1 MKECLQRLEEA
12 ASYIKSKINIAPEI
26 GIILG
31 SGLGS
36 LANEVEEK
44 IIIDYKDIPNFPVS
58 TVIGHAGRMVIGIL
72 EGKKVLVLQ
81 GRFHYYEGY
90 EMGEVTFAVRV
101 IKLLGIENLIVTNAA
116 GGINTSLKAGDLM
129 LITDHINFAG
139 VNPLVGPNFEKF
151 GLRFPDMTEGY
162 SKKLLEVARESAKN
176 IGIDIKEG
184 VYLYV
189 TGPSYETPAEIR
201 MFKILGADAVGM
213 STVPETI
220 IARHS
225 GINVLGISCVAN
237 LASGILDTPL
247 NHEEVLTAM
256 EGAKDNFVG
265 LIKEILNQDL

>member
-1 MKECLQRLEEA
+1 MKEYLIRLEEA
-12 ASYIKSKINIAPEI
+12 TEYIKSKINITLDI

-36 LANEVEEK
+36 LADEVEDK
-44 IIIDYKDIPNFPVS
+44 VIIDYKDIPNFPVS

-72 EGKKVLVLQ
+72 EGRKVLVLQ

-90 EMGEVTFAVRV
+90 EMGEVTFAIRV
-101 IKLLGIENLIVTNAA
+101 MKLLGIENLVVTNAS
-116 GGINTSLKAGDLM
+116 GGINTSFKAGDLM

-139 VNPLVGPNFEKF
+139 VNPLVGPNMDKF

-162 SKKLLEVARESAKN
+162 NKRLLQVVRASSKN

-189 TGPSYETPAEIR
+189 TGPSYETPAEIK
-201 MFKILGADAVGM
+201 MFRILGADAVGM

-237 LASGILDTPL
+237 LASGILDIPL
-247 NHEEVLTAM
+247 NHEEVLSAM
-256 EGAKDNFVG
+256 EGAKEKFVG
-265 LIKEILNQDL
+265 LIREILRNI